1 MHKRFAYVGVMPAPL
16 RFGVAIGLAVLAVLA
31 RLSLDPLWGIKLPYI
46 TLFPAIMLAAW
57 VGGFWPGVATTAISG
72 AAAPSGA
79 CDMLIAAPERF
90 VTFHCNRA
98 YESSGNV
105 IRDRR
110 FAGVAIVLRG
120 GRGSDHA

>member
-1 MHKRFAYVGVMPAPL
+1 MPAPL

-72 AAAPSGA
+72 AAAFYFWVDPVHSWGISDRSDWIGVVVFSLVGIVISA
-79 CDMLIAAPERF
+79 LNEAWR
-90 VTFHCNRA
+90 RA
-98 YESSGNV
+98 TIEV
-105 IRDRR
+105 
-110 FAGVAIVLRG
+110 
-120 GRGSDHA
+120 